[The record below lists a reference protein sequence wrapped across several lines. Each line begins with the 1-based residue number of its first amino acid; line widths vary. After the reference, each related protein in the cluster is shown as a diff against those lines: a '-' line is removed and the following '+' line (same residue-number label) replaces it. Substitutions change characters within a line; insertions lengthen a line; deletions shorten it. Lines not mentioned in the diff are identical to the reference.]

1 MKRKNSVFYAVL
13 LGFVA
18 LIVILDQITKELTI
32 RHIPI
37 GGDGGTVLWLFDLTH
52 YKNNGAA
59 WSMLEGHTWLFI
71 LILVVFLALLVVCV
85 VKKWVSKRF
94 ELVCLAAIAGGGIGN
109 AIDRIFR
116 GGEVTDMI
124 KFSFWRSFP
133 TFNVADSF
141 ITVGCFALLVYL
153 LFFDRE
159 KKGEKT

>member
-13 LGFVA
+13 VGFVA
-18 LIVILDQITKELTI
+18 LIVVLDQITKELTI

-52 YKNNGAA
+52 YKNTGAA
-59 WSMLEGHTWLFI
+59 WSMLEGHIWLFVVI
-71 LILVVFLALLVVCV
+71 LLIFLALLVVCV
-85 VKKWVSKRF
+85 VKKWVNQRF

-109 AIDRIFR
+109 AIDRILY
-116 GGEVTDMI
+116 GEVTDMI

-141 ITVGCFALLVYL
+141 ITVGCFALLVYI

-159 KKGEKT
+159 KKAEK